1 MIARVHE
8 SKSSVYKPTG
18 VQAPFD
24 KDALANRLASQPC
37 FALCMADYAWVLA
50 RQVTEQLRSCE
61 EHPRAVVVVP
71 STNDYRHLARHLVK
85 AADEVVEVG
94 SSLGKCTEIL
104 SSRASTVLALD
115 VSLEQL
121 EISRARVPQATF
133 AFLDLFEEAGRL
145 FAMPIAHRCTACFL
159 DIGGDR
165 RCQQVLCGISL
176 LQELPRVRLIAVKS
190 EELYSCMAEW
200 TGEDGLGDGFCLED
214 PLEFL
219 QRGIKEDVAQSAKA
233 QLKKQRR
240 ARRIQALAE
249 NRALAEAEPTEWFS
263 KRAIQAA
270 QPPHRLQ
277 RGLCLARIGDVEV
290 GSCLFLHHEQ
300 QPLFLARAVALL
312 FCSRTEAAELC
323 AKCQLVIPVFWGQ
336 GGGEVMQ
343 QFLGSY
349 QFLELLPADHEHHQ
363 DPNLQSFMDDLAG
376 PLATSCC
383 KCSWLRL
390 TGAIRSIRVMG
401 IGSKNLTDA

>member
-190 EELYSCMAEW
+190 EDMAMRMMRNGLTLLINGRRQELYSCMAEW

-277 RGLCLARIGDVEV
+277 RGLCLARIGDVE
-290 GSCLFLHHEQ
+290 
-300 QPLFLARAVALL
+300 ARAVALL

-363 DPNLQSFMDDLAG
+363 E
-376 PLATSCC
+376 
-383 KCSWLRL
+383 
-390 TGAIRSIRVMG
+390 
-401 IGSKNLTDA
+401 